1 MKKNIVKLEWYD
13 PTMVLSVPG
22 EEADCIVYKAYG
34 ELEIYKN
41 FYFLYMAEPE
51 PRMTEGTKCVSF
63 IIPKGSV
70 KSITKLE
77 EHNAT
82 ANSK

>member
-1 MKKNIVKLEWYD
+1 
-13 PTMVLSVPG
+13 MVLSVPG

-34 ELEIYKN
+34 ELESYKN

-51 PRMTEGTKCVSF
+51 PRTTEGIKCVSF

-77 EHNAT
+77 ANNASNT
-82 ANSK
+82 K